1 MFISPLMSQNALP
14 RALGFKYVLN
24 ISILTATFRLI
35 GSTYLCNLC
44 GKRTKY
50 PNFLKID
57 VNGNFN
63 FSDTGRQ

>member
-1 MFISPLMSQNALP
+1 MSQNALP

-35 GSTYLCNLC
+35 GSTYLFEIFVE
-44 GKRTKY
+44 RE
-50 PNFLKID
+50 PNTPILKKID

-63 FSDTGRQ
+63 FSGTGRQ